1 MKINELYKSASDI
14 TIESY
19 LYKLGVVDTQNYLN
33 PDGKYFDTP
42 RIYNNMKDGVEL
54 LKYHYLQQSDIY
66 ILCDSD
72 VDGITSTSIMYT
84 YLKLLNKSWN
94 VKILLHDG
102 KERGLADKKVLKE
115 ILSNP
120 RPLLIIPDAG
130 SNEVEQTRKVFD
142 NGTNILV
149 LDHHAIKTPI
159 DCGVLI
165 NNQLQDCNKSLSGCG
180 VTHKFLQAL
189 DLEFDVDY
197 SSLFIDIVALS
208 IIADSCDVKSK
219 ENRLYLKYG
228 LFNGTLINDFLR
240 ELINQYTYKSS
251 DFTMKDL
258 SFSVIPKIN
267 SVVRSDNIEM
277 KQRVLKAFIGID
289 DTKEVSELCGNYH
302 KEQIEIV
309 KQFVADN
316 EDKVNKEDNVIVLCS
331 DDLKRSY
338 SGLIS
343 GRLSNI
349 YNRPCIV
356 GRPHGNEVIGS
367 FRGKG
372 ITRQYMENCTGV
384 NWATGHDKDAFG
396 ISLDLSKVNY
406 LREELNT
413 LSINYEP
420 YTDVLTSSTITS
432 LPIRLY
438 GLFNGL
444 NELWSEQF
452 LPKPKYHI
460 HSIKINSK
468 DIHLLGKKGNTLK
481 FNSNGVEFI
490 KFSSNEELRNKL
502 HIGEDK
508 NILISIFGE
517 LELNIYRG
525 KESRQVIITEVL
537 EVEELDNIS
546 FNNIF

>member
-1 MKINELYKSASDI
+1 MKINEIYNNVSDI

-19 LYKLGVVDTQNYLN
+19 LSKLGIIDVPNYIKPSGEYLDL
-33 PDGKYFDTP
+33 PL
-42 RIYNNMKDGVEL
+42 IYNNMEEGVEL
-54 LKYHYLQQSDIY
+54 LKYHYLKQSDIY
-66 ILCDSD
+66 VLCDSD
-72 VDGITSTSIMYT
+72 VDGITSISILYA
-84 YLKLLNKSWN
+84 YLKLLNKNWN
-94 VKILLHDG
+94 IKILLHDG
-102 KERGLADKKVLKE
+102 KERGLADKKVFKE

-130 SNEVEQTRKVFD
+130 SNEVEQTRKVFENRTD
-142 NGTNILV
+142 VLV

-165 NNQLQDCNKSLSGCG
+165 NNQSQDCNKNLSGCG

-189 DLEFDVDY
+189 DLEFDVHY
-197 SSLFIDIVALS
+197 SELFIDIVALS
-208 IIADSCDVKSK
+208 IIADGCDIRSS
-219 ENRLYLKYG
+219 ENRLYLKAG
-228 LFNGTLINDFLR
+228 LFNGTISNEFLR
-240 ELINQYTYKSS
+240 ELIGQYVYKSS
-251 DFTMKDL
+251 EFTIRDL

-267 SVVRSDNIEM
+267 SVIRSDNVEM

-289 DTKEVSELCGNYH
+289 DAKEVSELCGNYH
-302 KEQIEIV
+302 KEQMGIV
-309 KQFVADN
+309 KQFITDN

-372 ITRQYMENCTGV
+372 ITRQYMENCTGI
-384 NWATGHDKDAFG
+384 NWAMGHDKDAFG
-396 ISLDLSKVNY
+396 ISLDLSKIDD

-413 LSINYEP
+413 LSIDYEP
-420 YTDVLTSSTITS
+420 YTDVLISSTITS
-432 LPIRLY
+432 LPIGLY
-438 GLFNGL
+438 GLFSGL

-460 HSIKINSK
+460 HSIKINTN
-468 DIHLLGKKGNTLK
+468 DIKLLGKKGNTLK
-481 FNSNGVEFI
+481 FISDGVEFI

-502 HIGEDK
+502 HIGEGK

-517 LELNIYRG
+517 LELNVYRG
-525 KESRQVIITEVL
+525 KETKQIIINEIL
-537 EVEELDNIS
+537 EVEEIGEVN
-546 FNNIF
+546 FNDIF